1 MTRWIWGVGGVLL
14 VASVAF
20 VAFTPRAP
28 LPEATSIAVPEIDGE
43 IHVEVLNGC
52 GVDGVAHQVSRQL
65 RSLGFDVMSWTNAP
79 SFNYPESVVIDRIG
93 KPEFA
98 RKVADALGI
107 RNQIQQIIPDP
118 FRIEQVTV
126 IVGRDF
132 KHLTLTP
139 VN

>member
-1 MTRWIWGVGGVLL
+1 MTRWIWALGGLL
-14 VASVAF
+14 FVASVAF
-20 VAFTPRAP
+20 VAISNRAP
-28 LPEATSIAVPEIDGE
+28 IPEATSIATPERYGG

-79 SFNYPESVVIDRIG
+79 SFNYPESIVIDRIG

-107 RNQIQQIIPDP
+107 HNQIQQIIPDP

-132 KHLTLTP
+132 KHLTLSP
-139 VN
+139 MN